1 MADKKV
7 KIGIETTTDT
17 KAVKQTEDALENL
30 GNKSK
35 KSATDVKGLGKETEK
50 LGKKGGA
57 GAAVLELSRGF
68 EDAQY
73 GIRGVLNNLP
83 GLVIALGGTAGLA
96 GVLSIAAVAGSV
108 LWEQFGK
115 GSKKAKDETED
126 VKDAVEGMLQVYQS
140 FLDAGKEVRDGVT
153 EAAADKLKKD
163 LGGIDNKFNV
173 QVGSDGVEA
182 ARAAAVASIQLAMD
196 KVALAENERDL
207 VTATGDTAVRLA
219 LEREG
224 IIKRILADEEAIAEV
239 GRTAALNKAQA
250 EVDKA
255 AGKVAATAGADSG
268 NAAEY
273 NGQKALVD
281 NLRAEADALTAARVF
296 KEGALRDERE
306 SLVAE
311 INRLT
316 EDIKKRPNITEVD
329 DRRFQMEE
337 AQRKIDA
344 KNKIL
349 DGPST
354 QERELNLNA
363 QANIEEGA
371 LKEIAAKLDASAKAQ
386 DDAAKAMTVATLAL
400 KNLKGTQAAEKTGG
414 KGLKAVG
421 ELGDLQKKAGK
432 AGKETGDK
440 IAQDMEV
447 VIKGLGDK
455 VNDPGVKKAIKRV
468 EELAKDGV
476 TAEEQ
481 NEVVLLVGSLVKQM
495 TTSHDIAKKAFTD
508 IIAQVDLSVLEQGK
522 IALAITALSKRITL
536 LQQEVSRM
544 PH

>member
-30 GNKSK
+30 GKKSK
-35 KSATDVKGLGKETEK
+35 KSGKDVKDLGKETEK
-50 LGKKGGA
+50 LGKKGDA

-108 LWEQFGK
+108 LWDQFGK
-115 GSKKAKDETED
+115 GTKKAKEETED
-126 VKDAVEGMLQVYQS
+126 VKDAIEGMLKVYQS
-140 FLDAGKEVRDGVT
+140 FLDAGKEARDEAT

-173 QVGSDGVEA
+173 AVGADGVEA
-182 ARAAAVASIQLAMD
+182 ARAAAAANIQLARD
-196 KVALAENERDL
+196 KVELAENERRL
-207 VTATGDTAVRLA
+207 VTATGDAAIRLA

-268 NAAEY
+268 IAAEY
-273 NGQKALVD
+273 STQKALVD
-281 NLRAEADALTAARVF
+281 TLRAEADALTASRVF
-296 KEGALRDERE
+296 AEDQIRTERE
-306 SLVAE
+306 GLLAKIEDIEARALNGTNDSRAGDRLRASRSRVEE
-311 INRLT
+311 INNTL
-316 EDIKKRPNITEVD
+316 
-329 DRRFQMEE
+329 
-337 AQRKIDA
+337 A
-344 KNKIL
+344 K
-349 DGPST
+349 PAT
-354 QERELNLNA
+354 QDRELKLNA
-363 QANIEEGA
+363 QANIEEGL
-371 LKEIAAKLDASAKAQ
+371 LKEMAGKLDASADAQ
-386 DDAAKAMTVATLAL
+386 DAAAKAMTDATLAL
-400 KNLKGTQAAEKTGG
+400 RNLKGTQAAEKTGK
-414 KGLKAVG
+414 KGVAAAG
-421 ELGDLQKKAGK
+421 ELGGLQKKASE

-440 IAQDMEV
+440 IAEDMTTIIE
-447 VIKGLGDK
+447 GLGEK
-455 VNDPGVKKAIKRV
+455 VNDPGIKKTIARV
-468 EELAKDGV
+468 TELSKDGV
-476 TAEEQ
+476 TPEEQ
-481 NEVVLLVGSLVKQM
+481 NEVVLLVGNLVKQM
-495 TTSHDIAKKAFTD
+495 TTSHDGARTAFTN
-508 IIAQVDLSVLEQGK
+508 IITEVNRSVVEQGK
-522 IALAITALSKRITL
+522 IALAITTLSKRVTA
-536 LQQEVSRM
+536 LQQEVARM